1 MSERRSGIL
10 MPVTALPTRYGIGGF
25 SPEAY
30 AFVDRL
36 ERAGQKIWQVLP
48 MGPTGYGDSPYQ
60 SASAYAGN
68 PYMISLDFLK
78 EEGLLTQQECDAADC
93 GGNPAFVSY
102 EKIYLTRH
110 KVLRKAYERFQADKV
125 PAYAQFIEDNKSW
138 LEDYALYSVIKQE
151 QGGKPWMEWPDP
163 LRLRD
168 EAAIEEQKET
178 MADEI
183 QFVYFRQYLFAKQ
196 WSRLK
201 TYANEK
207 GIKIL
212 GDIPI
217 YAAMDSADAWADPAQ
232 FQFDAD
238 MTPAGV
244 AGCPPDAYAV
254 DGQLWGNPLY
264 DWPYHKETGYS
275 WWISRMRHIQTLY
288 DIVRIDHFRGFEA
301 YYSVPY
307 GEPTARNGHWEP
319 GPGMDIFRALEAAL
333 GKMDVVAEDLGFLTD
348 SVREMVRE
356 SGYPGMKVLQFAFGD
371 SPYNEYLPHNHI
383 RNCIVYTGT
392 HDNET
397 SRGWFKSMPEYVRK
411 YCLDYLGCPE
421 HTEEQFAEDMIRTA
435 LSSVA
440 DTAVIPMQDY
450 LNLDNSA
457 RINEPSTL
465 GGINWCWRMQP
476 GAFTDELA
484 DRIRRLT
491 ERYGR
496 C

>member
-1 MSERRSGIL
+1 

-30 AFVDRL
+30 RFVDRL
-36 ERAGQKIWQVLP
+36 VQAGQKIWQVLP
-48 MGPTGYGDSPYQ
+48 MGQTGYGDSTYQ
-60 SASAYAGN
+60 YASAYAGN
-68 PYMISLDFLK
+68 PYMISLDLLK
-78 EEGLLTQQECDAADC
+78 EEGLLTQEECDAADC
-93 GGNPAFVSY
+93 GKNPGFVSY
-102 EKIYLTRH
+102 ERIYRTRYE
-110 KVLRKAYERFQADKV
+110 VLRKAFERFDAGNEPEYETFVEKNG
-125 PAYAQFIEDNKSW
+125 EW
-138 LEDYALYSVIKQE
+138 LEDYALYSVIKQ
-151 QGGKPWMEWPDP
+151 QQKGRPWMEWPDP

-168 EAAIEEQKET
+168 EAALDEQYESMEE
-178 MADEI
+178 EI
-183 QFVYFRQYLFAKQ
+183 QFVIFRQYLFAKQ
-196 WSRLK
+196 WSQLK
-201 TYANEK
+201 SYANER
-207 GIKIL
+207 GIRIL

-238 MTPAGV
+238 LQPAGV

-264 DWPYHKETGYS
+264 DWPYHHETGYS
-275 WWISRMRHIQTLY
+275 WWISRMRHIRELY
-288 DIVRIDHFRGFEA
+288 DIVRIDHFRGFES

-319 GPGMDIFRALEAAL
+319 GPGLEIFRALEAAL
-333 GKMDVVAEDLGFLTD
+333 GEMDVVAEDLGFLTD
-348 SVREMVRE
+348 SVREMVKE
-356 SGYPGMKVLQFAFGD
+356 SGYPGMKVLQFAFGGD
-371 SPYNEYLPHNHI
+371 PHNEYLPHNHI
-383 RNCIVYTGT
+383 RNAIVYTGT

-397 SRGWFKSMPEYVRK
+397 SRGWFKSAGDYTRNF
-411 YCLDYLGCPE
+411 CLDYLGCQG
-421 HTEEQFAEDMIRTA
+421 HTEEQFAEDMIRAA

-450 LNLDNSA
+450 LNLDNRA
-457 RINEPSTL
+457 RFNEPSTL

-476 GAFTDELA
+476 GQFTEELA
-484 DRIRRLT
+484 EKIRRMT